1 MNKFIKIRS
10 SCFSILLLLI
20 SMFAVTNTDVNENNI
35 NYYLNNDCNSVA
47 NYIINNFS
55 LFVQK
60 YNESSCEKLNASY
73 VEKSFKIMIVDHDG
87 QKNGVFLD
95 FDYENGYLIVGDE
108 YLIYDFNI
116 NAESPYKN
124 INSESY
130 CYSTIS
136 GYLYLKDGEYIN
148 VEEERNMNKN
158 CLDDISFSSKKYEG
172 QDKAGCGHISDTG
185 KYMCDK
191 FGSGWNLSSNKSL
204 SMPSGKYTSQMNL
217 SCYIDYSYNGD
228 SLSYSSEGNCW
239 FVSSYI
245 VLQSLADAT
254 NSYKDNVN
262 SYRVDF
268 SKPSMPHID
277 NIVNYDP
284 KIYENSLYKKVFN
297 DDGDNISG
305 IIKSSSGKIH
315 YKTELNNTSFPK
327 LYTDVRRFVYNTY
340 GKVNSGTV
348 YNTAYIINEV
358 GKQYGY
364 NFKSKGTI
372 AAGLYSGSGITAIN
386 KMLPFVL
393 CTSSATNGGY
403 GNHLMAGCGYKIY
416 SKTYGWWIFKTT
428 SYKYFYELRDGHST
442 KPAYF
447 DLSSWTGFG
456 GIVLLDYSIF
466 NY

>member
-1 MNKFIKIRS
+1 
-10 SCFSILLLLI
+10 
-20 SMFAVTNTDVNENNI
+20 
-35 NYYLNNDCNSVA
+35 
-47 NYIINNFS
+47 
-55 LFVQK
+55 
-60 YNESSCEKLNASY
+60 
-73 VEKSFKIMIVDHDG
+73 
-87 QKNGVFLD
+87 
-95 FDYENGYLIVGDE
+95 
-108 YLIYDFNI
+108 
-116 NAESPYKN
+116 
-124 INSESY
+124 
-130 CYSTIS
+130 
-136 GYLYLKDGEYIN
+136 
-148 VEEERNMNKN
+148 MNKN

-364 NFKSKGTI
+364 NFKAKGTI

-393 CTSSATNGGY
+393 CTSSASNGGY

-442 KPAYF
+442 KTAYF